1 MSGGNNLTLSCDDAQ
16 RWRRGLLLRKMYY
29 YIANGLTARA
39 RDGDGATIGHRSE
52 HAMNDMNLK
61 MSTVEGQSQTITLLV
76 LDATAL

>member
-1 MSGGNNLTLSCDDAQ
+1 
-16 RWRRGLLLRKMYY
+16 MYY
-29 YIANGLTARA
+29 YIANGLTAHARA

-52 HAMNDMNLK
+52 HAMNDMSLK

>member
-1 MSGGNNLTLSCDDAQ
+1 
-16 RWRRGLLLRKMYY
+16 MYY